1 MGALGNR
8 ATKTAK
14 NIRRKS
20 RRKPRKY
27 RTFINTRKRL
37 GRGYDDYWRNN
48 MATRPNNK
56 SRIPTS
62 FVGNEILAP
71 LSPRIVET
79 YYEDIKEPIEREHI
93 DIYQF
98 VDDIALLEEEY
109 RSMSELDRQMTREI
123 EYQILIEELTGKKR
137 MPRTQT
143 AEDYTKK
150 FIIVRDTWNSRSM
163 SNDKKEAAFRLYE
176 TKKRMRYYIR
186 DGPCDRTFGEF
197 MGRRRLP

>member
-27 RTFINTRKRL
+27 RTPINTRKRL
-37 GRGYDDYWRNN
+37 GRGYGFWRHN
-48 MATRPNNK
+48 MATRPNNE
-56 SRIPTS
+56 SRIPTNE
-62 FVGNEILAP
+62 VGNEILAT
-71 LSPRIVET
+71 LRRSI
-79 YYEDIKEPIEREHI
+79 YKNDYEDIKEPIEREHV
-93 DIYQF
+93 DINQF
-98 VDDIALLEEEY
+98 VDDIASLEQEY
-109 RSMSELDRQMTREI
+109 HNMSNWNRQATREI
-123 EYQILIEELTGKKR
+123 EYQILTGKKR

-150 FIIVRDTWNSRSM
+150 FIIVRDTWYRM
-163 SNDKKEAAFRLYE
+163 SNDKKDAAFKLYD
-176 TKKRMRYYIR
+176 TKYQKPIRYYIR

-197 MGRRRLP
+197 MERRRLP